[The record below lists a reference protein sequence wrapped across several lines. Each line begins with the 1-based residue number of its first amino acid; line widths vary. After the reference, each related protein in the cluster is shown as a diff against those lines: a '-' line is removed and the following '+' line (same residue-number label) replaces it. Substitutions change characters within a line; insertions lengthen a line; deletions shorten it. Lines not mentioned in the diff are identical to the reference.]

1 MAVATQ
7 TITLSASSVNKIWKK
22 VQGKLQT
29 GIQYVCEEY
38 ADMDDV
44 QKFEINVSARE
55 ITVPIDVNEG
65 AGVASIAEGG
75 YEAIAYTPN
84 VEEITLS
91 WINLNARFTSSLTAQ
106 YLDQYNAEAQI
117 KRQLKH
123 QGAHKV
129 RDIAR
134 DFSDRFYGYS
144 TAILAE
150 VTAQTTA
157 TTATYTL
164 TNGYNDTSITSLPF
178 IADKF
183 RANDRIALVR
193 SGSLVSN
200 AIGTVSSIST
210 AGVLVVVWNGSVVSN
225 ANDDVVKA
233 NSMENTTIDGTD
245 YNRGLVGL
253 LDMCKSVSV
262 HSLANTSVPN
272 WNVSLADTGG
282 GAFSGVKIKKGLRE
296 IENKG
301 GGKADRI
308 YITDGI
314 DRNLFST
321 QSAALRFGSPMGME
335 LGGDAKFKG
344 LKFVHTRRVPPGHAI
359 MMDSSSVRRF
369 NLLSAPKAEG
379 GFAWKDGDKLENQNA
394 LVFSMDF
401 PVAMVCTSRRNL
413 AYWTG
418 LSES

>member
-1 MAVATQ
+1 
-7 TITLSASSVNKIWKK
+7 

-29 GIQYVCEEY
+29 GLQFLCEEY
-38 ADMDDV
+38 ESMDDIK
-44 QKFEINVSARE
+44 KFDISVSARE
-55 ITVPIDVNEG
+55 ITVPIDINEG
-65 AGVASIAEGG
+65 AGVASIPEGG
-75 YEAIAYTPN
+75 YEAQAYTPN

-91 WINLNARFTSSLTAQ
+91 WINLNARFTASLTAQ

-117 KRQLKH
+117 KRQLKY
-123 QGAHKV
+123 QGSQKV
-129 RDIAR
+129 RDVAR

-150 VTAQTTA
+150 LAAATTA
-157 TTATYTL
+157 TTGTYTL
-164 TNGYNDTSITSLPF
+164 TNGYGDSSITSVAF

-183 RANDRIALVR
+183 RANDRVALVR

-210 AGVLVVVWNGSVVSN
+210 AGVMIVVWNGSVVS
-225 ANDDVVKA
+225 ASGDDVVKA

-253 LDMCKSVSV
+253 LDITKSVSV
-262 HSLANTSVPN
+262 HSLANTSVPA
-272 WNVSLADTGG
+272 WNVAHADTGG
-282 GAFSGVKIKKGLRE
+282 GAFSGLKIMRGARE

-301 GGKADRI
+301 GGKADRLD
-308 YITDGI
+308 ITDGI
-314 DRNLFST
+314 HRNLFST
-321 QSAALRFGSPMGME
+321 QSAALRFSSPMGME
-335 LGGDAKFKG
+335 LLGEAKAKG
-344 LKFVHTRRVPPGHAI
+344 LKIVSTRRVPPGHAF
-359 MMDSSSVRRF
+359 MRDSSDLSRF
-369 NLLSAPKAEG
+369 NLLSAPKGEG
-379 GFAWKDGDKLENQNA
+379 GFAWKDGDKLENLNA

-401 PVAMVCTSRRNL
+401 PVAMVCTKRRGF